1 MQRMVSFIVVELVV
15 KAVIWNIFS
24 SGRLVLANPRRELLR
39 WKRKA
44 SRGVLA
50 HSRRA
55 RESPSLASSRTVVP
69 ERYHVPGVQR
79 NVTYDPST
87 GSTKIGQWRGTLA
100 ELTESNPR
108 IDFHNTELRR

>member
-69 ERYHVPGVQR
+69 ERYHVPVRTQGWLGR
-79 NVTYDPST
+79 PP
-87 GSTKIGQWRGTLA
+87 TLPV
-100 ELTESNPR
+100 EL
-108 IDFHNTELRR
+108 ELE